1 ILGRMLKT
9 VASYYET
16 AISPAVQQTWD
27 KLPKEKLIT
36 AAKIIG
42 AAVILFKLYQAYQS
56 YQALKQQVERQGTEL
71 NGRINTLNTDLKA
84 ANDEIGKLKV
94 QLSKS
99 QRKIAK
105 IKKEMDETIGPLL
118 FGVTSN
124 PSVTGNGLDASAIVS
139 TSPKSS
145 SLDDDDDDIAPPQP
159 AVTNHAPKTT
169 SVESLRGSEG
179 PSTNASN
186 NLINNNN
193 TEVDAV
199 TKNPNE
205 EMLELFKNQFPGK
218 HLNCTYTH
226 QDQTIET
233 NFYEF
238 LLKNFFRMNESPT
251 CVFIEEQNSFTLTF
265 ENPKEVIVHD
275 LPMAIWNKIWGISSI
290 LYYAM
295 IPVLKLKPTVKIS
308 QTITVQFIQENAGT
322 KMIFND
328 TGIALTPTLGYSGH
342 LKSITIPN
350 NPEEKLLIEGFHNF
364 PYNKTGGPVLHQTFV
379 ETTSLFFSSD
389 QEI

>member
-1 ILGRMLKT
+1 MLKT

-36 AAKIIG
+36 AAKVIG
-42 AAVILFKLYQAYQS
+42 AAVILLKLYQAYQS

-71 NGRINTLNTDLKA
+71 NGRINTLNTNLKA
-84 ANDEIGKLKV
+84 ANDEIGRLKV

-118 FGVTSN
+118 FGGTSN
-124 PSVTGNGLDASAIVS
+124 PSITGNGLDASVIVS
-139 TSPKSS
+139 TSPKSN

-159 AVTNHAPKTT
+159 AVTNQAPTTT
-169 SVESLRGSEG
+169 SVESHTGSEG
-179 PSTNASN
+179 PSRNASN

-193 TEVDAV
+193 NYIDAV
-199 TKNPNE
+199 TKNSNE

-218 HLNCTYTH
+218 HLSCTYTH
-226 QDQTIET
+226 QGQTIET
-233 NFYEF
+233 NFYDY
-238 LLKNFFRMNESPT
+238 LLNTLFRMNENPT
-251 CVFIEEQNSFTLTF
+251 CVFVEEQNSFTLTF

-275 LPMAIWNKIWGISSI
+275 LPKAIWNKIWGVSSI

-328 TGIALTPTLGYSGH
+328 TAISLTPTLGYSGH

-350 NPEEKLLIEGFHNF
+350 TSEEKLLIEVFHNF

>member
-1 ILGRMLKT
+1 MIKT
-9 VASYYET
+9 IASYYET

-36 AAKIIG
+36 AAKVIG
-42 AAVILFKLYQAYQS
+42 AAVILLKLYQAYQS

-71 NGRINTLNTDLKA
+71 NGRINTLNTNLKA
-84 ANDEIGKLKV
+84 ANDEIGRLKV
-94 QLSKS
+94 QLSKL
-99 QRKIAK
+99 QTKIAK

-118 FGVTSN
+118 FGGTSN
-124 PSVTGNGLDASAIVS
+124 TSITGNGLDASAIVS
-139 TSPKSS
+139 TSPKSN
-145 SLDDDDDDIAPPQP
+145 SLDDDDDDMTPPQP
-159 AVTNHAPKTT
+159 AVTNHATTT
-169 SVESLRGSEG
+169 SVESHTGSEG

-193 TEVDAV
+193 NYIDAV
-199 TKNPNE
+199 TKNSNE
-205 EMLELFKNQFPGK
+205 KMLELFKNQFPGR

-226 QDQTIET
+226 QGQTIET

-238 LLKNFFRMNESPT
+238 LLKTFFRMNESPT

-275 LPMAIWNKIWGISSI
+275 LPKAIWTKIWGVSSL

-308 QTITVQFIQENAGT
+308 QTITVQFIQENAFT

-328 TGIALTPTLGYSGH
+328 TAISLTPTLGYSGH

-350 NPEEKLLIEGFHNF
+350 TSEEKLLIEGFHNF

-379 ETTSLFFSSD
+379 ETTSLFFSLD